1 MLIIIILLLILHIKG
16 IVINKKKLKEENRRP
31 MLDKFNK
38 VIDDIFF
45 EDLNDADTTVVLV
58 DTVGQKIRLGT
69 FIFILFYVGGHV
81 YVMTLF

>member
-1 MLIIIILLLILHIKG
+1 MLIIIILILHIKG

-69 FIFILFYVGGHV
+69 FIFILVYVGGRV